1 MEDRIFWAQRV
12 NSNAYN
18 DGEYKLRLLNEKV
31 VAVGDI
37 VLVKFSNGNFRG
49 KLKQVAGFGL
59 YEHRPVVSV
68 IFPGRSN
75 GKKVL
80 IDNIIDKI

>member
-1 MEDRIFWAQRV
+1 MKDRIFWVQQT
-12 NSNAYN
+12 NSNTYN

-31 VAVGDI
+31 VAVGDT

-49 KLKQVAGFGL
+49 KLKQIAGFGMH
-59 YEHRPVVSV
+59 EDRPIVSV
-68 IFPGRSN
+68 VFLGKSN

>member
-1 MEDRIFWAQRV
+1 MENQDRIFWVQRA

-31 VAVGDI
+31 VAVGDT

-49 KLKQVAGFGL
+49 KLK
-59 YEHRPVVSV
+59 
-68 IFPGRSN
+68 
-75 GKKVL
+75 
-80 IDNIIDKI
+80 